1 MTGETLKGAVIEVS
15 RNNQWI
21 GDYKTREDGTF
32 TLDELIE
39 GTYTFQEKQAPTGYL
54 KTNEIV
60 TQYVNPDKMATGER
74 IVPVEMK
81 NYAELKLRIIK
92 FDQQTN
98 KRLSGVTFEIFC
110 NAVSLG
116 RKQTDANGEIN
127 LTGLKPGTYV
137 VKEIATDDEHVV
149 NSTPQ
154 QIELKVGQTEIPELV
169 FLNQM
174 KPGMYLVKVDS
185 ETLKPL
191 PNVKL
196 VLLQF

>member
-185 ETLKPL
+185 
-191 PNVKL
+191 
-196 VLLQF
+196 